1 MKKSFLWMSAAILT
15 CGLTI
20 ASCAKMDYPTGPEDS
35 WEKNTS
41 TIDFEDGTTPFIADS
56 RITAGVG
63 TVDGWD
69 SNVATFKG
77 ASNAANG
84 YSFAHYNFSDKVERA
99 KKVIVGF
106 DYMYNDGQR
115 FTVTIGDALVRGN
128 GDDKGAGC
136 SGGSRAIHI
145 YGKKGAI
152 FNLGVNNAN
161 FFVNGSLEDAKI
173 TDCDNIIGAKGNWEG
188 KWLKVIVTIYC
199 FERKIQWSIKD
210 AEGEIV
216 AESDGKVDYYQADAN
231 EATQIDV
238 FGYISNSTN
247 CYIDNL
253 SIEQDIDPSVKYT
266 DAKIVYVDPDGNELK
281 DARVVN
287 GARVGSFITLV
298 AGDKAAVY
306 NADKTVK
313 WLYDTDDAAE
323 VEVAE
328 GAVITVKFKDSGK
341 YNAVLNLNYS
351 DGTRITTPI
360 RRDTFVT
367 DNIDIFYK
375 IGYKNEADGSW
386 YIVPRTNSNFKD
398 RHVTFTGQA
407 AVELPNG
414 TIRETQTVEYVK
426 QEDIAF
432 IAEFEDT
439 EALTLVG
446 ECSTWIGWTAP
457 AYFDRYSN
465 GRAARLTEGSYF
477 ATPALAAGTYKMFIY
492 GRSGAN
498 TGVNET
504 VALYV
509 MDAEGNMTPVD
520 LTKTTIEADAEG
532 NYNMPML
539 SGGITGF
546 FQIGGIVIPEG
557 GKLVIKN
564 DGQASYLDLDFIALS
579 LNPNADLDA
588 LTN

>member
-1 MKKSFLWMSAAILT
+1 MKKNFLWMSAAILT

-20 ASCAKMDYPTGPEDS
+20 TSCSKMDYPTGPEAS
-35 WEKNTS
+35 WEKNTT

-56 RITAGVG
+56 RITTGVG

-77 ASNAANG
+77 AGNAQNG
-84 YSFAHYNFSDKVERA
+84 YSFAHYDFSDKVEKA
-99 KKVIVGF
+99 KKVIMSF
-106 DYMYNDGQR
+106 DYYNVNGNR
-115 FTVTIGDALVRGN
+115 AIVTVGDALVRGN
-128 GDDKGAGC
+128 N
-136 SGGSRAIHI
+136 GGSAKNA
-145 YGKKGAI
+145 YNAKGGA
-152 FNLGVNNAN
+152 FNIGSDKNN
-161 FFVNGSLEDAKI
+161 FFINGTNMEGGL
-173 TDCDNIIGAKGNWEG
+173 GAWCNQ
-188 KWLKVIVTIYC
+188 WLKVELKFYC
-199 FERKIQWSIKD
+199 FDRKYTYTVSD
-210 AEGEIV
+210 AEGNV
-216 AESDGKVDYYQADAN
+216 LAESEDKIDYWQADAN

-238 FGYISNSTN
+238 FGYINNGNN

-253 SIEQDIDPSVKYT
+253 TIEQDVDPSVKYT
-266 DAKIVYVDPDGNELK
+266 DAKVVYVDPDGNELK
-281 DARVVN
+281 DARVIN
-287 GARVGSFITLV
+287 GVRVGSFVSLV
-298 AGDKAAVY
+298 ESDKAAIY

-313 WLYDTDDAAE
+313 WMYDTDDAAE

-341 YNAVLNLNYS
+341 YNALLNLTYS
-351 DGTRITTPI
+351 DGTRIK
-360 RRDTFVT
+360 RVSVNQFVG
-367 DNIDIFYK
+367 DNINVYYN

-386 YIVPRTNSNFKD
+386 YIVPRTNSSYKD

-407 AVELPNG
+407 AIELPNG
-414 TIRETQTVEYVK
+414 TLREEQTVEYVK

-432 IAEFEDT
+432 AAEFEDT

-446 ECSTWIGWTAP
+446 ECDTWIGWTDVKYWGEGHGNANDH
-457 AYFDRYSN
+457 FDRYSN
-465 GRAARLTEGSYF
+465 GQAARLTEGSYF

-492 GRSGAN
+492 GRNGSSS
-498 TGVNET
+498 VVQT

-532 NYNMPML
+532 NYNMPTMGTG
-539 SGGITGF
+539 SMGF

-564 DGQASYLDLDFIALS
+564 DGQATYLDLDFIALS
-579 LNPNADLDA
+579 LNADADLDA

>member
-1 MKKSFLWMSAAILT
+1 MCMKKNFLWMSAAILT

-20 ASCAKMDYPTGPEDS
+20 TSCSKMDYPTGPEAS
-35 WEKNTS
+35 WEKNTT

-56 RITAGVG
+56 RITTGVG

-77 ASNAANG
+77 ASNAQNG
-84 YSFAHYNFSDKVERA
+84 YSFAHYDFSDKVEKA
-99 KKVIVGF
+99 KKVIMSF
-106 DYMYNDGQR
+106 DYYNANSR
-115 FTVTIGDALVRGN
+115 AIVTVGDALVRGN
-128 GDDKGAGC
+128 N
-136 SGGSRAIHI
+136 GGS
-145 YGKKGAI
+145 GKTSYNAKGGV
-152 FNLGVNNAN
+152 FNIGSDKSN
-161 FFVNGSLEDAKI
+161 FFINGTNMEGGVGAW
-173 TDCDNIIGAKGNWEG
+173 CDQ
-188 KWLKVIVTIYC
+188 WLKVELKFYC
-199 FERKIQWSIKD
+199 FDRKYTYTVKD
-210 AEGEIV
+210 AEGNV
-216 AESDGKVDYYQADAN
+216 LAESEDKIDYWQADAN

-238 FGYISNSTN
+238 FGYINNGNN

-253 SIEQDIDPSVKYT
+253 TIEQDIDPSVKYT

-281 DARVVN
+281 DARVIN
-287 GARVGSFITLV
+287 GARIGSFITLV
-298 AGDKAAVY
+298 EGDKAAIY

-313 WLYDTDDAAE
+313 WMYDTDDAAE

-341 YNAVLNLNYS
+341 YNALLTLNYS
-351 DGTRITTPI
+351 DGTRIKRI
-360 RRDTFVT
+360 SNNQFVG
-367 DNIDIFYK
+367 DNLNVYYN

-386 YIVPRTNSNFKD
+386 YIVPRTNSSYKD

-414 TIRETQTVEYVK
+414 TLREEQTVEYVK

-432 IAEFEDT
+432 AAEFEDT

-446 ECSTWIGWTAP
+446 ECDTWIGWTDVKYWGEGHGNANDH
-457 AYFDRYSN
+457 FDRYSN
-465 GRAARLTEGSYF
+465 GQAARLTEGSYF

-492 GRSGAN
+492 GRNGSSS
-498 TGVNET
+498 VVQT

-532 NYNMPML
+532 NYNMPTMGTG
-539 SGGITGF
+539 SMGF

-564 DGQASYLDLDFIALS
+564 DGQATYLDLDFIALS
-579 LNPNADLDA
+579 LNADADLDA